1 MVCPTLRQVMGY
13 RLELEDAAAS
23 RAYGLQPND
32 IIIEIDGRWL
42 LDVPDQHAELQRYA
56 ARPTI
61 QLDLLVR
68 FCLASLAHCLYQ
80 STGLAGG
87 CKGRHSIARARRT
100 TNLCP
105 SSNLRRSDVVAR
117 LRRPSCLQFVRGC
130 AMMASM

>member
-68 FCLASLAHCLYQ
+68 SLSRVSRTLPVSIY
-80 STGLAGG
+80 GV
-87 CKGRHSIARARRT
+87 GRWLQRT
-100 TNLCP
+100 TFYCT
-105 SSNLRRSDVVAR
+105 SSKDHQLMSF
-117 LRRPSCLQFVRGC
+117 LQPTKK
-130 AMMASM
+130 